1 MLKTALLLTCCAGLL
16 TACGPEPEV
25 RIVTKV
31 EVVRPQIPP
40 SLTDCRAAPP
50 VPVADTQADVASYVL
65 DLFDAHGDC
74 REKLKALVEVVA
86 HEAR

>member
-1 MLKTALLLTCCAGLL
+1 MRKTALLLTCCAGLL

-31 EVVRPQIPP
+31 EVVRPPVPP

-50 VPVADTQADVASYVL
+50 VPVADTQADVAGYIL

-86 HEAR
+86 HD